1 MFGKQSEVKA
11 ERVTVA
17 ELQAA
22 YMTMLSRVKS
32 GERLVLT
39 APMLGD
45 LVAIVPLSDLERL
58 EAADTPSAD

>member
-1 MFGKQSEVKA
+1 MFGKQAALKA
-11 ERVTVA
+11 ARVTVA

-22 YMTMLSRVKS
+22 YMAMLARVKA

-58 EAADTPSAD
+58 EATDTPSED